1 MQWSGRT
8 LRHPPFWWRCWLWQ
22 WLMMVAEMFMMFV
35 TFSPQKM
42 LALSNT
48 RHSTLC
54 SLLHCSSANVYI
66 GDAHLQMLICKWKWW
81 HWRYSTRGNYLHRF
95 WMKLTFLAK
104 WISAFLAPRTV
115 VDELLESESFS
126 DRFVKLCSH
135 ETFSGKMERAL
146 QINYFPTLKHPRHW
160 GSLKPWV

>member
-1 MQWSGRT
+1 
-8 LRHPPFWWRCWLWQ
+8 
-22 WLMMVAEMFMMFV
+22 
-35 TFSPQKM
+35 
-42 LALSNT
+42 
-48 RHSTLC
+48 
-54 SLLHCSSANVYI
+54 
-66 GDAHLQMLICKWKWW
+66 
-81 HWRYSTRGNYLHRF
+81 
-95 WMKLTFLAK
+95 MKLTFTFAK

-160 GSLKPWV
+160 GSLKP